1 MLHTLAVSSYR
12 SLRDFIA
19 PLGQLTLITGPNGSG
34 KSNVYRASP
43 MVGPFG
49 LPALARHRRVRRA
62 SPTATLRLLPSL
74 RPCRYIR
81 VSAFDRF
88 DEILDLVEKTS
99 DLTLSDLGPRVLRS
113 VATSLSQSV
122 GNSGLANDDAVASK
136 WRAPIV
142 ERCLFSGPCETGSFA
157 RSLQGWI
164 YGDPENKYDPRSACL
179 SIELDKQLSETQ
191 ILGQGNLD
199 VPSWHWLNR

>member
-1 MLHTLAVSSYR
+1 MLHTLAVSNYR
-12 SLRDFIA
+12 SLRNFVA
-19 PLGQLTLITGPNGSG
+19 PLGELTLITGPNGSG

-62 SPTATLRLLPSL
+62 SPTR
-74 RPCRYIR
+74 
-81 VSAFDRF
+81 
-88 DEILDLVEKTS
+88 
-99 DLTLSDLGPRVLRS
+99 LSDLGRRVLRS

-122 GNSGLANDDAVASK
+122 LESCLTGKSHPGG
-136 WRAPIV
+136 
-142 ERCLFSGPCETGSFA
+142 LFSGCASTEPASGVPLNLA
-157 RSLQGWI
+157 RLIGVAAKSAQIFVVSHATRLI
-164 YGDPENKYDPRSACL
+164 AALKENSACL

-199 VPSWHWLNR
+199 VPSWHWLSR

>member
-1 MLHTLAVSSYR
+1 MLHTLAVSNYR

-62 SPTATLRLLPSL
+62 SPTR
-74 RPCRYIR
+74 
-81 VSAFDRF
+81 
-88 DEILDLVEKTS
+88 
-99 DLTLSDLGPRVLRS
+99 LSDLGPRVLRS

-122 GNSGLANDDAVASK
+122 GSSGLANDDAVASK

-179 SIELDKQLSETQ
+179 SIELDKQLSETRV
-191 ILGQGNLD
+191 LGQGKLD